1 MRVDGAVEPRAVDAT
16 PRHRV
21 LERSKAPRR
30 TPEDAPRVLR
40 VLGHVLAPGL
50 DAELGGA
57 ALLDDLLEVVDA
69 DRVGPRA
76 DVQMRRPVAEEA
88 AEPLRV
94 DGRRHNNH
102 LRHFFRRRAPGDDHP
117 TQRY

>member
-1 MRVDGAVEPRAVDAT
+1 MLVDAT
-16 PRHRV
+16 PHHRV
-21 LERSKAPRR
+21 LGRSKAPRR

-50 DAELGGA
+50 DAEFGRA

-69 DRVGPRA
+69 HGVGPRA

-88 AEPLRV
+88 TQPLRV
-94 DGRRHNNH
+94 DGRRHDDD
-102 LRHFFRRRAPGDDHP
+102 LRDAFR
-117 TQRY
+117 